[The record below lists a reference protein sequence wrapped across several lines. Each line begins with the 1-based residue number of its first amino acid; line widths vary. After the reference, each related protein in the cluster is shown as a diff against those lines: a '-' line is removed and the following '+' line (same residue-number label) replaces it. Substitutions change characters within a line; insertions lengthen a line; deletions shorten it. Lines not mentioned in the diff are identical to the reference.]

1 MNQNNNV
8 RWVDFSKPMGQ
19 VLEPET
25 ASRYRESGLEQL
37 WKQQYFDIDPEQ
49 AHFFAQLGYNMAR
62 EHERLT
68 TTSPRKDDSSM
79 DWQEKYLDKLDRD
92 ISEMKNVVQ
101 ASEDRIA
108 RMIENALTEMRDR
121 ENQRLSEIRDR
132 DNQRHQEIM
141 EIRTRLDE
149 QTKYVRQISLA
160 TIGAI
165 AALVISVLVAILT
178 N

>member
-1 MNQNNNV
+1 MNRNHNV
-8 RWVDFSKPMGQ
+8 VSIPYDKPLGE
-19 VLEPET
+19 VLRPET
-25 ASRYRESGLEQL
+25 TGRFRESGPEQL
-37 WKQQYFDIDPEQ
+37 WKQQYFDYDPEQ
-49 AHFFAQLGYNMAR
+49 AHFFIQLGYNMAR
-62 EHERLT
+62 EHAEQLHAAF
-68 TTSPRKDDSSM
+68 TSPRKDDSSM

-121 ENQRLSEIRDR
+121 
-132 DNQRHQEIM
+132 DNQRHQEMI

-178 N
+178 K

>member
-8 RWVDFSKPMGQ
+8 RWVDFGKPMEQ
-19 VLEPET
+19 VLKPET
-25 ASRYRESGLEQL
+25 AGRFRESGLEQL
-37 WKQQYFDIDPEQ
+37 WKQQYFDFDPEQ
-49 AHFFAQLGYNMAR
+49 AHFFVQLGYNMAR
-62 EHERLT
+62 EHAERLAS
-68 TTSPRKDDSSM
+68 TSPRKDDSSM
-79 DWQEKYLDKLDRD
+79 DWQEKYFDKLDRD

-121 ENQRLSEIRDR
+121 
-132 DNQRHQEIM
+132 DNQRHQEMI

-178 N
+178 K

>member
-1 MNQNNNV
+1 
-8 RWVDFSKPMGQ
+8 
-19 VLEPET
+19 
-25 ASRYRESGLEQL
+25 
-37 WKQQYFDIDPEQ
+37 
-49 AHFFAQLGYNMAR
+49 
-62 EHERLT
+62 
-68 TTSPRKDDSSM
+68 M

-121 ENQRLSEIRDR
+121 
-132 DNQRHQEIM
+132 DNQRHQEII

-178 N
+178 K